1 MTEKPKLTFEEELLD
16 LQRAQFNLAKSTN
29 NRLGCLT
36 WAVVTVI
43 VLSFIVAAWTFLET
57 MVALGSMY

>member
-1 MTEKPKLTFEEELLD
+1 MTEKPKQTFEEEMLA
-16 LQRAQFNLAKSTN
+16 LQRTQVNFAKSTN
-29 NRLGCLT
+29 ARLGCLT